1 MKKSKKE
8 NKKIMEDFYVLRG
21 IKIRLEVQNIVLTRL
36 LKQKEP
42 LFSDII

>member
-1 MKKSKKE
+1 
-8 NKKIMEDFYVLRG
+8 MEDFYVLRG